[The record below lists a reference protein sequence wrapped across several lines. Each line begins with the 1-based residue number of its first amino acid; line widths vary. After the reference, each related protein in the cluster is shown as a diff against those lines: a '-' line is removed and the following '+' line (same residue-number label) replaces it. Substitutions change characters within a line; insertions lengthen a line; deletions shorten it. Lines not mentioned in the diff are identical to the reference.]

1 MRSFPNPRGSGRSV
15 AILVLLLT
23 MSGASLWAQDQPAEA
38 PAPRAGELPR
48 RILKDTRRLAS
59 KTPIIT
65 LSLGGA
71 LALAARNT
79 DGRVVASLSGSR
91 SAEQWL
97 DAGSGLG
104 NGCVQAG
111 GAAAVYGMGEWLHR
125 PALASLGADL
135 IEAQAVTGVVTQAL
149 KVTVNRRRPDGG
161 RHGFPSGH
169 SSASFATAAVLA
181 RRFGWRYGSLAYAG
195 AAYVAASRLTERQH
209 YLSDVMFGAAV
220 GVAGA
225 YTLDIS
231 PRVGRVTVSGAPL
244 ARGVMVTGAWRLSP
258 ASR

>member
-1 MRSFPNPRGSGRSV
+1 MLILLVATSGGSLR
-15 AILVLLLT
+15 
-23 MSGASLWAQDQPAEA
+23 AQDQPATA
-38 PAPRAGELPR
+38 QAPRAVELPG

-59 KTPIIT
+59 KTPILA

-71 LALAARNT
+71 LALAARPS

-91 SAEQWL
+91 PAEAWL

-104 NGCVQAG
+104 NGFVQVG
-111 GAAAVYGMGEWLHR
+111 GAAAVYGIGEWLHR

-149 KVTVNRRRPDGG
+149 KVGVNRRRPDGG

-169 SSASFATAAVLA
+169 ASASFATAAVIA
-181 RRFGWRYGSLAYAG
+181 RRYGWRYGSLAYAG
-195 AAYVAASRLTERQH
+195 AAYVAASRLADRQH
-209 YLSDVMFGAAV
+209 YLSDVIFGAAI

-225 YTLDIS
+225 YTVEMS
-231 PRVGRVTVSGAPL
+231 PRAGRLTVGGAPVR
-244 ARGVMVTGAWRLSP
+244 RGVMLAGAWQLSAP
-258 ASR
+258 SR